1 MHPKHRPRQIA
12 AHGFIKLTVA
22 RHVWWLCCGGRGI
35 GNVAV
40 VAILYSFI
48 SNDSLSRRLGSSST
62 VPTDEV
68 LRS

>member
-1 MHPKHRPRQIA
+1 MHPKHRHLPIA
-12 AHGFIKLTVA
+12 VHGFIKLKVA
-22 RHVWWLCCGGRGI
+22 RHVWWLCCAGRGM

-48 SNDSLSRRLGSSST
+48 ANDSMSRRLGSSST